1 MFGLGIFLLVV
12 AAMAAIGFFLQR
24 HRAGRLGKTPLVS
37 TGDAASRADA
47 VAGEKG
53 AISVQGKLS
62 CPQQLISPVTQTP
75 CLYYL
80 TKVTADWKV
89 GDSSSSAVISEDIQ
103 AAQVMVNDGSGPVEV
118 ELSNLD
124 VGDYKQ
130 IFRKSNKMGLLNVL
144 DGTTLK
150 FGTNGYTVM
159 AGTSGVDGR
168 RVPQSAEYT
177 VVEWVLPVLSDA
189 YVSGKAEGGKIL
201 GPKWLSLIVSSKTRD
216 ELMAKTASM
225 MKRTKMAAFVTAPL
239 GAIATIIGLVL
250 GNSPLLPKEDEQVDL
265 ASVGLQA
272 TLTLPKGGSIKRDAA
287 VNIVRVSFGDLEH
300 PAGELSVF
308 GMRLDDLKC
317 PASDKRC
324 TVVESKDRSVLYTSK
339 SGRRTTHTAV
349 VHLVFGDK
357 SEGECKAE
365 SHVLVDAQRLL
376 ASCESLTGHG
386 FGRTGMV
393 APPLSADSVD
403 PVRVDVGKAPTKPLN
418 SSRKKR

>member
-1 MFGLGIFLLVV
+1 MFALGIFLLVV
-12 AAMAAIGFFLQR
+12 AAMASVGFFMQR

-37 TGDAASRADA
+37 TGDAASRGEA

-62 CPQQLISPVTQTP
+62 SPQPLVSPVTGTP
-75 CLYYL
+75 CLFSL

-89 GDSSSSAVISEDIQ
+89 GDSSSSAVICEDIQ
-103 AAQVMVNDGSGPVEV
+103 AAKVMVDDGSGPVEV
-118 ELSNLD
+118 VLSNLD

-150 FGTNGYTVM
+150 FGTNGYTVE
-159 AGTSGVDGR
+159 AGTPDVDGR

-189 YVSGKAEGGKIL
+189 YVAGKSEAGQIL

-216 ELMAKTASM
+216 ELMAKTATM
-225 MKRTKMAAFVTAPL
+225 MKRTKLAAFVTTPL

-250 GNSPLLPKEDEQVDL
+250 GSSPLLPKEDERVDL
-265 ASVGLQA
+265 ASVGVQA
-272 TLTLPKGGSIKRDAA
+272 TLTVPKGGVMKREAA
-287 VNIVRVSFGDLEH
+287 ADIVRIEFGDLEH
-300 PAGELSVF
+300 PAGELSIF
-308 GMRLDDLKC
+308 GMRIDDLKC
-317 PASDKRC
+317 PAGDKRC
-324 TVVESKDRSVLYTSK
+324 TVVQSKDRSVLYTSK
-339 SGRRTTHTAV
+339 SGGRATHTAV

-357 SEGECKAE
+357 TQGECKAE

-376 ASCESLTGHG
+376 ASCESLEGNG
-386 FGRTGMV
+386 FGQTNLI
-393 APPLSADSVD
+393 PPLAADAVD
-403 PVRVDVGKAPTKPLN
+403 PTAADVAEAPKKPSR
-418 SSRKKR
+418 SSKKKR